1 MILIIFASQLC
12 LAIFR
17 SLIISWSLR
26 AKVLMYIFIVL
37 SWFSYQPHFIQV
49 ENLTG
54 ELDSYIS
61 VARVCV
67 FCDSNNCFYSLCSD
81 FKTNRVY

>member
-1 MILIIFASQLC
+1 
-12 LAIFR
+12 
-17 SLIISWSLR
+17 
-26 AKVLMYIFIVL
+26 MYIFIVL

-61 VARVCV
+61 VVCV
-67 FCDSNNCFYSLCSD
+67 SYVTQTTTLCFD